1 MKRVKNEKPLNVAK
15 IKSTIRGWEITYI
28 AIVLLVSALVVLRL
42 ALPGIVKHYV
52 NKQLNELPGYTGY
65 VDDIDIALWRG
76 AYVIKG
82 LHLKKKTDPPKYPF
96 LEIDRSDLSIE
107 WKPLFHGR
115 LVGKITCDRSI
126 LNILATESLHKE
138 PPKDTWTATLKALMP
153 ITVNLFTVNE
163 GRFAYYDFNKKPA
176 HGWHIDNLHLTAT
189 NLANVQKK
197 GDRLPSDVNL
207 TGTAIGGG
215 GLRTYAKVNVLKEMP
230 DFDGGIQLTDI
241 DLLSLNPM
249 LEADVKF
256 DVERGKLDLFSK
268 LSVMDGEIS
277 GYIKPFI
284 KDLKVLDV
292 KKDVK
297 KGGPIRV
304 AKKAIVGLVAGILKN
319 HKTKKI
325 ATIVELHGNI
335 KNPKTSAW
343 QTFLGVLK
351 NAFIRALHESIGGD
365 SSDEEPPKE
374 QAGKKS

>member
-1 MKRVKNEKPLNVAK
+1 MKRVKRERPLNVAK
-15 IKSTIRGWEITYI
+15 VKSTIRGWEITYI
-28 AIVLLVSALVVLRL
+28 AIVLIISALIVLRL

-115 LVGKITCDRSI
+115 LVGKITCDKHV

-138 PPKDTWTATLKALMP
+138 PSKDTWTATLKALMP
-153 ITVNLFTVNE
+153 ITVNLFTVNG

-176 HGWHIDNLHLTAT
+176 HSWHIDDMHLVAT

-197 GDRLPSDVNL
+197 GERLPSDVNL
-207 TGTAIGGG
+207 TGTSIGGG
-215 GLRTYAKVNVLKEMP
+215 RLKAYAKVNVLKEMP
-230 DFDGGIQLTDI
+230 DFDGGIQLTNI
-241 DLLSLNPM
+241 DLTSLNPM

-256 DVERGKLDLFSK
+256 DIERGKLDLFNK
-268 LSVMDGEIS
+268 LSVMNGEIS
-277 GYIKPFI
+277 GYMKPFI

-292 KKDVK
+292 KKDIK

-304 AKKAIVGLVAGILKN
+304 VKKAVVGLVAGILKN

-325 ATIVELHGNI
+325 ATIVQLHGNVN
-335 KNPKTSAW
+335 NPKTSAW

-351 NAFIRALHESIGGD
+351 NAFVQALHESIGGD
-365 SSDEEPPKE
+365 NAIEEPTKE
-374 QAGKKS
+374 

>member
-1 MKRVKNEKPLNVAK
+1 MKRSKRERPLNVAK
-15 IKSTIRGWEITYI
+15 VKSTIRGWKITHI
-28 AIVLLVSALVVLRL
+28 AFVLIILALIVLRL

-82 LHLKKKTDPPKYPF
+82 LHLKKKSDPPKYPF
-96 LEIDRSDLSIE
+96 LYIDQSDLSVE
-107 WKPLFHGR
+107 WRPLFHGR
-115 LVGKITCDRSI
+115 LVGKVTCDRPI
-126 LNILATESLHKE
+126 LNILATESISKE
-138 PPKDTWTATLKALMP
+138 PSKDSWTATLKALMP
-153 ITVNLFTVNE
+153 ITINLFTIND
-163 GRFAYYDFNKKPA
+163 GRYAYYDFDKKPA
-176 HGWHIDNLHLTAT
+176 HEWHLDNLHLVAT

-197 GDRLPSDVNL
+197 GERLPSDVNL
-207 TGTAIGGG
+207 SGTAIGGG
-215 GLRTYAKVNVLKEMP
+215 RLKLYAKANMLKEMP

-256 DVERGKLDLFSK
+256 DVERGRLDLFSK
-268 LSVMDGEIS
+268 LSMMNGEIS

-292 KKDVK
+292 KKDIK

-304 AKKAIVGLVAGILKN
+304 VKKAIVGLVAGIVKN

-325 ATIVELHGNI
+325 ATVVPLHGNI
-335 KNPKTSAW
+335 NDPKTSGW
-343 QTFLGVLK
+343 QTFLGVLR

-365 SSDEEPPKE
+365 NTNGEPSKE
-374 QAGKKS
+374 

>member
-1 MKRVKNEKPLNVAK
+1 MKRVKRERPLNVAK
-15 IKSTIRGWEITYI
+15 VKSTIRGWKVTYI
-28 AIVLLVSALVVLRL
+28 AIVLLVLALIVLRL

-82 LHLKKKTDPPKYPF
+82 LHLKKRTDPAKYPF
-96 LEIDRSDLSIE
+96 LEIERSDLSIE

-115 LVGKITCDRSI
+115 LVGKIICDRPI
-126 LNILATESLHKE
+126 LNILVTESLHKE
-138 PPKDTWTATLKALMP
+138 PSKDTWTATLKALMP
-153 ITVNLFTVNE
+153 ITINLFTVND
-163 GRFAYYDFNKKPA
+163 GRFAYYDFQKKPV
-176 HGWHIDNLHLTAT
+176 HGWHIDNLHLVAT

-197 GDRLPSDVNL
+197 GDRLPSDVSL

-215 GLRTYAKVNVLKEMP
+215 RLKIDAKVNVLKEMP
-230 DFDGGIQLTDI
+230 DFDGGIQLTNI

-249 LEADVKF
+249 LEANVKF

-268 LSVMDGEIS
+268 LSLMNGEIS

-284 KDLKVLDV
+284 KDLKVLNV
-292 KKDVK
+292 KKDIK

-304 AKKAIVGLVAGILKN
+304 AKKAIVGLVASIVKN

-325 ATIVELHGNI
+325 ATIVPLHGNI
-335 KNPKTSAW
+335 NNPKTSAW
-343 QTFLGVLK
+343 QTFLGVLG
-351 NAFIRALHESIGGD
+351 NAFVRALHESIGGD
-365 SSDEEPPKE
+365 NTDGE
-374 QAGKKS
+374 QSKK

>member
-1 MKRVKNEKPLNVAK
+1 MKRVKSETPLNVAK
-15 IKSTIRGWEITYI
+15 VKSTIRGWKITYI
-28 AIVLLVSALVVLRL
+28 AIVLLVLGLIVLRL

-82 LHLKKKTDPPKYPF
+82 LHLNKKTDAPKYPF
-96 LEIDRSDLSIE
+96 LEIERSDLSIE

-115 LVGKITCDRSI
+115 LVGKITCDRPI

-138 PPKDTWTATLKALMP
+138 PSKDTWTATLKALMP
-153 ITVNLFTVNE
+153 ITINLFTVNE

-176 HGWHIDNLHLTAT
+176 HGWHIDNMHLNAT
-189 NLANVQKK
+189 NLANVQKR
-197 GDRLPSDVNL
+197 GDPLPSDVNL
-207 TGTAIGGG
+207 TGTVIGGG
-215 GLRTYAKVNVLKEMP
+215 KLRTTAKVNVLKEMP
-230 DFDGGIQLTDI
+230 DFDGAIQLTDI

-256 DVERGKLDLFSK
+256 DLERGKLDLFSK
-268 LSVMDGEIS
+268 LSVMDGEIT
-277 GYIKPFI
+277 GYLKPFI
-284 KDLKVLDV
+284 KELKVLDV

-304 AKKAIVGLVAGILKN
+304 VKKAIVGLVAGILKN

-325 ATIVELHGNI
+325 ATIVQLHGNV
-335 KNPKTSAW
+335 KNPKTSPW
-343 QTFLGVLK
+343 ETFLGVLK

-365 SSDEEPPKE
+365 TAGEEPSKE
-374 QAGKKS
+374 EDGKKS